1 MVFCTRNSIVLP
13 NGPNQRWSLDFA
25 PDALKDDRRFGILT
39 VIDDFNHEKLK
50 LVADM
55 PLSGLRVA
63 RELDRVIAER
73 SKPKM
78 NMSDNSTA
86 FISMAILELVQKQT
100 LIGSTPRPE
109 NFCKRFH
116 RKLKRQVTG

>member
-1 MVFCTRNSIVLP
+1 MIV
-13 NGPNQRWSLDFA
+13 
-25 PDALKDDRRFGILT
+25 ALEFFT
-39 VIDDFNHEKLK
+39 VIDDFNHKKLK

-73 SKPKM
+73 VKL
-78 NMSDNSTA
+78 NMIVFDNSIA
-86 FISMAILELVQKQT
+86 FISMAILKLFQKQT
-100 LIGSTPRPE
+100 LIGSTPRPA
-109 NFCKRFH
+109 NFCKRVH